1 MVLIQLAKEF
11 GIKVVAN
18 HCMDVHRESVF
29 AVLKAASIP
38 IAYGLLDSFPY
49 KVELKHENWRNV
61 ELCCSES
68 IMSRS
73 FFYLPF
79 YLSSYS
85 SFLPCQKD

>member
-38 IAYGLLDSFPY
+38 IVYGPMDSFP
-49 KVELKHENWRNV
+49 
-61 ELCCSES
+61 
-68 IMSRS
+68 
-73 FFYLPF
+73 
-79 YLSSYS
+79 
-85 SFLPCQKD
+85 